1 MKILFVTRKFPPST
15 GGMENAAYELYEEL
29 AKDNDVRL
37 VKWGGS
43 AKWLFLVY
51 PILFLRGL
59 YEAIFTRPDAIYLQD
74 GVMAPLGWTIKKF
87 TGVPSLLTV
96 HGLEATY
103 DNPVYKKTVRP
114 FIGKQ
119 TRIAAVSQETKKEI
133 EKIVPGKEITVIHNG
148 LKDAF
153 YSDTDKEEHLR
164 LISEATGI
172 SVPELKNTRILHTNG
187 RLVERKGV
195 DWFINNVMPELK
207 ARFKNRVVY
216 IVTGDGNQRENIENS
231 VKKQGMEGNV
241 RILGRVDN
249 EVLRALY
256 NRADIFLMPNIRVK
270 NDMEGFGLVALE
282 AASCGRLVI
291 ASELEGIKDAIKP
304 RKNGL
309 LTPAGNKK
317 EYLRLI
323 IKELSAPSLIPN
335 NIRRYT
341 LENYSWK
348 KTAQG
353 YLDLINGM
361 KQTG

>member
-1 MKILFVTRKFPPST
+1 
-15 GGMENAAYELYEEL
+15 
-29 AKDNDVRL
+29 
-37 VKWGGS
+37 
-43 AKWLFLVY
+43 
-51 PILFLRGL
+51 
-59 YEAIFTRPDAIYLQD
+59 
-74 GVMAPLGWTIKKF
+74 
-87 TGVPSLLTV
+87 
-96 HGLEATY
+96 
-103 DNPVYKKTVRP
+103 
-114 FIGKQ
+114 
-119 TRIAAVSQETKKEI
+119 
-133 EKIVPGKEITVIHNG
+133 
-148 LKDAF
+148 
-153 YSDTDKEEHLR
+153 
-164 LISEATGI
+164 
-172 SVPELKNTRILHTNG
+172 VPELKNTRILHTNG

-353 YLDLINGM
+353 YLDLINRM